1 MVKSLRKETP
11 GHDKRIKQKKDLA
24 FKESQRGAL
33 DRFVVKL
40 PPTIVPN
47 LTENENVVP
56 NLDRDEICNDLE
68 LTQNVHEEVP
78 NIVVNENENISDRE
92 DICRDDIECEPPLS
106 PPRVHVDIYDP
117 RYWGSLDTNSRDLL
131 VEKGPLRDPN
141 IKKGPKDKRSR
152 YFSSTCFTRI
162 LPNGEEYD
170 RKWLVYSK
178 ELDKVFCFCCKLFK
192 NSSRICGL
200 SNEGLKIN
208 DTIDKHLQR
217 HINEDREHWKQVLKR
232 IISVVKYLSIHNLA
246 FRGTNEKVYEISNG
260 NFLGLIE
267 MIAEWDP
274 VMKEHMRRIKNNEIQ
289 YNYLSSKIQNE
300 LIDLLASKIKSAI
313 IQKIKAAQYFSI
325 LLDCTPDASHQEQM
339 SLIIRCVDTSESP
352 IKIQEYFM
360 RFLKVVDTTAQGLFD
375 VLKSVLKD
383 LDLDIN
389 NIRGQGYDNGA
400 NMSGC
405 KNGVQ
410 KKLLDVNPRAM
421 YTPCGAHCLNLTPL
435 DMARSCKGATD
446 FFETLNQ
453 IYKIFSASTK
463 RWDIFKE
470 YVKGYTVKPLSDTRW
485 ESHIESVK
493 AVRFQIF
500 DIRKV
505 LLKVGDNGDDKDTA
519 AKFKAKN
526 LAKHSVG
533 NFEFLLSMVIWYDLL
548 NAVNLVSKSLQ
559 FKDMLIDDAMRQV
572 KGLLKYFQNYR
583 DKEFGKALTTAK
595 DIANQLGVE
604 ADFHVGRI
612 IHRTQF
618 FDEIGNCEE
627 TVQSA
632 EESFRTKFFLQI
644 VDQAISSLERRFEQY
659 KACDDIFGFL
669 FSSDTLNSMDDDQ
682 LKARCDNLEAALR
695 HEEVS
700 DIDANDLFGELKV
713 LRELLPME
721 ITTAA
726 GIFNFIKRQDSFPIT
741 SIAYRVLLTIP
752 VTVASAERSFSKLNI
767 LKSFLR
773 TTMAQE
779 RLNGLAM
786 ISIEHSLLDDVDI
799 DSLIDDFAAVNSRR
813 LNFR

>member
-1 MVKSLRKETP
+1 
-11 GHDKRIKQKKDLA
+11 
-24 FKESQRGAL
+24 
-33 DRFVVKL
+33 
-40 PPTIVPN
+40 
-47 LTENENVVP
+47 
-56 NLDRDEICNDLE
+56 
-68 LTQNVHEEVP
+68 
-78 NIVVNENENISDRE
+78 
-92 DICRDDIECEPPLS
+92 
-106 PPRVHVDIYDP
+106 
-117 RYWGSLDTNSRDLL
+117 
-131 VEKGPLRDPN
+131 
-141 IKKGPKDKRSR
+141 
-152 YFSSTCFTRI
+152 
-162 LPNGEEYD
+162 
-170 RKWLVYSK
+170 
-178 ELDKVFCFCCKLFK
+178 
-192 NSSRICGL
+192 
-200 SNEGLKIN
+200 
-208 DTIDKHLQR
+208 
-217 HINEDREHWKQVLKR
+217 
-232 IISVVKYLSIHNLA
+232 
-246 FRGTNEKVYEISNG
+246 
-260 NFLGLIE
+260 

-313 IQKIKAAQYFSI
+313 IQKIKAAKYFSI

-339 SLIIRCVDTSESP
+339 SLIFRCVYTSESP

-360 RFLKVVDTTAQGLFD
+360 GFLKVVDTTAQGLFD

-410 KKLLDVNPRAM
+410 KKLLAVNPREM
-421 YTPCGAHCLNLTPL
+421 YTPCGAHCLNLTLL

-493 AVRFQIF
+493 AFRFQVF
-500 DIRKV
+500 DIRKA

-595 DIANQLGVE
+595 DIANQLEVE

-627 TVQSA
+627 TFQSA
-632 EESFRTKFFLQI
+632 EESFRTKFFLQM

-659 KACDDIFGFL
+659 KACDDIFGFCL
-669 FSSDTLNSMDDDQ
+669 VQ
-682 LKARCDNLEAALR
+682 
-695 HEEVS
+695 
-700 DIDANDLFGELKV
+700 
-713 LRELLPME
+713 
-721 ITTAA
+721 
-726 GIFNFIKRQDSFPIT
+726 
-741 SIAYRVLLTIP
+741 
-752 VTVASAERSFSKLNI
+752 I
-767 LKSFLR
+767 L
-773 TTMAQE
+773 
-779 RLNGLAM
+779 
-786 ISIEHSLLDDVDI
+786 
-799 DSLIDDFAAVNSRR
+799 
-813 LNFR
+813 